1 MIRKQMDSNSVES
14 NAYLETLKGKRVT
27 VYRGGPESRVGRLLD
42 VQSDYVAL
50 MPENSDNSAT
60 NNSTNN
66 HSATNNS
73 IVYYNL
79 RHVQSISENS
89 KANSVESNL
98 RQVQSIS
105 ENLNANTMES
115 PTVFDD
121 YPELLL
127 ANDFTELLKKM
138 VGSVINVNQGGPEFK
153 TGIVLNV
160 ADDYMILLTEDD
172 GIVFYN
178 TIHVKSVSEQNNSES
193 DAENDFFIDYNYFDN
208 IDAKNFYDLFD
219 YFAYKWIS
227 INRGGPEAL
236 EGVLVQEEGEHYT
249 LVNNNEVIRVYPYH
263 IKSIS
268 IGSKGSLKQ
277 QQNNNETAENEGDE
291 DEDMTYE
298 DDRASDRDYRSRH
311 RTSGRSHRSR
321 HRTSGRSHRSRHRT
335 SGRDHRSR
343 HRTSGRS
350 HRSRHRTS
358 GRSHRSRHR
367 TSGRSHR
374 SRHRTSGRDHRSR
387 HRTSGRSHR
396 SHRRSYSQ
404 ERTVKTIDYVWDPR

>member
-1 MIRKQMDSNSVES
+1 MIRKQMDSNSVEP

-50 MPENSDNSAT
+50 MPENSDN
-60 NNSTNN
+60 NSTNN
-66 HSATNNS
+66 DSANNNS
-73 IVYYNL
+73 IVYYSL

-89 KANSVESNL
+89 KANSVESNIK
-98 RQVQSIS
+98 QVQSIS
-105 ENLNANTMES
+105 ENLIADATES
-115 PTVFDD
+115 PAAFDNH
-121 YPELLL
+121 PELLS
-127 ANDFTELLKKM
+127 ATNFIELLQKM
-138 VGSVINVNQGGPEFK
+138 VGSVVNVNQGGPEFK
-153 TGIVLNV
+153 TGRVINV

-172 GIVFYN
+172 GIVFYH
-178 TIHVKSVSEQNNSES
+178 TVHVKSVSERNSAQS
-193 DAENDFFIDYNYFDN
+193 DAESDFFIDYHYFDN
-208 IDAKNFYDLFD
+208 IDAKKFYDLFD

-268 IGSKGSLKQ
+268 IGSKGALKQ
-277 QQNNNETAENEGDE
+277 QQQNNETAEDEDEE

-298 DDRASDRDYRSRH
+298 DGRTSGRDHRSRH
-311 RTSGRSHRSR
+311 RTSGRSRHSR

-343 HRTSGRS
+343 R
-350 HRSRHRTS
+350 
-358 GRSHRSRHR
+358 
-367 TSGRSHR
+367 
-374 SRHRTSGRDHRSR
+374 RTSGRDHRSR
-387 HRTSGRSHR
+387 HRTSDRGHRSDHRTSGRDDRSHQ
-396 SHRRSYSQ
+396 RSYSQ
-404 ERTVKTIDYVWDPR
+404 ERIVKTIDYVWDPKQ